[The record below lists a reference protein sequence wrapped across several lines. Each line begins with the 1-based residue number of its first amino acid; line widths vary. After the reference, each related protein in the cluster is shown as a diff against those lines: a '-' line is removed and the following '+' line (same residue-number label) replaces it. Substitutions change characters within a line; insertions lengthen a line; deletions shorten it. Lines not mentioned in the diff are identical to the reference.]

1 MIVEITSLTLRVT
14 LRRAGIAA
22 QVMPTTTATS
32 VVSSTHTGAGRFHE
46 PIPNPKAAATSA
58 ASRYWPYTLMLINRI
73 LKPIANETPAMYYGT
88 ERFTMATTGLV
99 PSMAF

>member
-14 LRRAGIAA
+14 LSRAGIAA

-46 PIPNPKAAATSA
+46 PMPNPKAAANRA
-58 ASRYWPYTLMLINRI
+58 ASRYWPSTPMLNSRI
-73 LKPIANETPAMYYGT
+73 LKPIATATPAM
-88 ERFTMATTGLV
+88 
-99 PSMAF
+99 